1 LVGGAKGVRAG
12 AVGPKVQRP
21 VSSVGAIAANFALTP
36 KPPAVNRRTYLFLG
50 VAALLLLP
58 AVAMLFTDEVRW
70 SPFDFVVAA
79 VMLGGTAFV
88 SDLIWGRLRNRR
100 TRLIALAVVLFLLVL
115 VWGELAVGLFGTPW
129 AGN

>member
-1 LVGGAKGVRAG
+1 M
-12 AVGPKVQRP
+12 
-21 VSSVGAIAANFALTP
+21 
-36 KPPAVNRRTYLFLG
+36 NRRTYLFLG

-79 VMLGGTAFV
+79 VLLGGTAFV
-88 SDLIWGRLRNRR
+88 SDLIWSRLRNRR
-100 TRLIALAVVLFLLVL
+100 TRLIALAAVLFLLVL

>member
-50 VAALLLLP
+50 VAALLVLP

-70 SPFDFVVAA
+70 SPFDFFVAA
-79 VMLGGTAFV
+79 
-88 SDLIWGRLRNRR
+88 
-100 TRLIALAVVLFLLVL
+100 VLFLLVL
-115 VWGELAVGLFGTPW
+115 VWCELAVGLFGTPW